1 LAGFFPGVFYVTI
14 QSQESAA
21 DFDYFAMEFFD
32 IINFSA
38 LISKLFL
45 FLINAVGLELIV
57 WAYAANRYTRP
68 GRIFLFAAF
77 YFLAWIDLDFI
88 SIQAAAF
95 LPAAAASAV
104 ALWAMRGIYALLAVF
119 FAAFYLF
126 SLNFPAKNVLDASR
140 ARREKFQIAV
150 WAFFFV
156 ASLTPLVIKGAFFDP
171 ALPLVVRVAA
181 GPLFWV
187 YAAAAALTLAFS
199 FLDLSR
205 NRLFADAQNRQKAR
219 YVALAAGVFGIFN
232 FIFNVAGPVFGGI
245 FGYGNFFSLFG
256 DYAIAAML
264 GAIIY
269 QALRDKLFGIKVIL
283 VEIFVGLMG
292 ASLAVMPFFM
302 DFLWQQ
308 AMLAVLFAMF
318 CIFGYLLIKGTIK
331 ECQEKEILEQKV
343 AERTKELEAAKL
355 NLEEANSTLE
365 IRVQARTRELKE
377 LNRTLE
383 QKVIARTNDLEAKIK
398 DLETFQRITVSRE
411 LKMIEL
417 KQEIERLQ
425 KSRTAEN

>member
-1 LAGFFPGVFYVTI
+1 L
-14 QSQESAA
+14 
-21 DFDYFAMEFFD
+21 
-32 IINFSA
+32 
-38 LISKLFL
+38 
-45 FLINAVGLELIV
+45 
-57 WAYAANRYTRP
+57 
-68 GRIFLFAAF
+68 AAF
-77 YFLAWIDLDFI
+77 YFLVWVDLDFI
-88 SIQAAAF
+88 SVQAAAF
-95 LPAAAASAV
+95 LPPAIAAAT
-104 ALWAMRGIYALLAVF
+104 ALWAIRGIYALLAVF

-126 SLNFPAKNVLDASR
+126 SLNFPAKNALDAGR
-140 ARREKFQIAV
+140 ARREKIQIAV
-150 WAFFFV
+150 WTFFFV
-156 ASLTPLVIKGAFFDP
+156 ASFTSLIVKGAVFDP
-171 ALPLVVRVAA
+171 DLPLAVSVGA

-187 YAAAAALTLAFS
+187 YATAAALTLSFS

-205 NRLFADAQNRQKAR
+205 NRRFADAQNRQKAL
-219 YVALAAGVFGIFN
+219 YVVLAAGVFGIFN
-232 FIFNVAGPVFGGI
+232 FIFNVVGPVFGGI
-245 FGYGNFFSLFG
+245 FRYGNFFSLFG
-256 DYAIAAML
+256 DYAIAVML

-269 QALRDKLFGIKVIL
+269 QILRDKLFGIKVIL

-308 AMLAVLFAMF
+308 AMLIVLFVMF

-331 ECQEKEILEQKV
+331 EYQEKEILEQKV
-343 AERTKELEAAKL
+343 AKRTKELEAAKL

-383 QKVIARTNDLEAKIK
+383 QKVIARTNDLETKIK
-398 DLETFQRITVSRE
+398 DLEAFQRITVSRE

-425 KSRTAEN
+425 KMRTKAGN